1 MKAQPQQEFVA
12 DYIQTCINN
21 GTQRT
26 ADIREQ
32 AESEIKGIDAKMK
45 ENESLRSK
53 KNYLQAVVRH
63 LGGGTKTKAT
73 EKRMDFS
80 MSWGQLESSF
90 QELCILICEF
100 VTTKGDEGTNPRE
113 IMETL
118 NLVREQ
124 KVVFSAVKWLWHNNI
139 ISRQESNKTLVKG
152 SGWDKFMASIND
164 ESN

>member
-1 MKAQPQQEFVA
+1 MSGEFVA
-12 DYIQTCINN
+12 KYIQDCINN

-26 ADIREQ
+26 ADIRSL
-32 AESEIKGIDAKMK
+32 AELEIQDIDLKIK
-45 ENESLRSK
+45 ENESLRSRK
-53 KNYLQAVVRH
+53 SSLTAVVRH
-63 LGGGTKTKAT
+63 LGGGTRTKAV

-80 MSWGQLESSF
+80 MSWDQLEPSF
-90 QELCILICEF
+90 QELCILICKF
-100 VTTKGDEGTNPRE
+100 VSTKGDEGTNPRE

-139 ISRQESNKTLVKG
+139 ISRRESNKTLVKG
-152 SGWDKFMASIND
+152 SQWEAFMSSIDN